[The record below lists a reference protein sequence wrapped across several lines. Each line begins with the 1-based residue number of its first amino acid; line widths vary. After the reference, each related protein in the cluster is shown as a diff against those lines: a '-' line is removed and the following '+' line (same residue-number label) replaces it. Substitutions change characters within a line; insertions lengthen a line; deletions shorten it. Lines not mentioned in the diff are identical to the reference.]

1 MGEFGRGV
9 FGPSDEDAV
18 AIEEKEG
25 ARLLEISSDEELA
38 WEDEGDDVQAGRE

>member
-18 AIEEKEG
+18 AIEEKDG
-25 ARLLEISSDEELA
+25 ARLLGISRDEELA
-38 WEDEGDDVQAGRE
+38 LEEDGDDVQVK